1 VVEYRRSAQRHI
13 AFGDLA
19 NKPPEERDDKINR
32 FAKSRTMDLKTVFT
46 KTAKGVTQVNQRTQS
61 LSREL
66 TRVLKSIDGKST
78 VEQLA
83 LKTEMQS
90 MALQKALFHLQKESF
105 VKVFEVKVEIP
116 LTDFGGDD
124 DFDFTPDEQSKGPIG
139 FHPSP
144 YRSSGAADL
153 VERAMSTV
161 PSRVDEA
168 ALAAA
173 REKARQEALREQ
185 EEVDRVQAQIY
196 AARQQEAQKAQIEA
210 RARMEHE
217 AQLRARLEVEMQARK
232 EAELRAMQEAERA
245 QAAAEAAR
253 KALEGKLA
261 EERRQREA
269 LSDTRARMTREQIER
284 EAEQQRALAAA
295 RAQAEAEAQALAKA
309 RAQAEAE
316 AQALAA
322 ARVQAEQNAKKQ
334 AAEFDAAQRELR
346 HQLKAEIEAKLRVEM
361 EQMLRS
367 DIEESARSEVEAA
380 VIGEAR
386 EEARRMLE
394 ARLEEERALLARA
407 ANEEKVRAEKDAKA
421 MLAEQEV
428 RIRAEMEARIT
439 LIAEERSRAEA
450 EARRMAE
457 AQAEAASKAAAEF
470 AERLKAEEAARR
482 AAEEEAAK
490 RREAEQR
497 LREEAEAKTIAELE
511 ARRAAE
517 AEAHKAA
524 LQSAELAAKLRS
536 EEEARRVAEAE
547 AASRRDAEARVRAE
561 AEEKNRAD
569 LEARKLAEAQA
580 EEAARQTAHLSVR
593 LKAEADARRAA
604 EEQAQQQRAAEARNR
619 ARLEARAREEAEER
633 ARVEAEMAA
642 KLKVEREAKIK
653 AEAQTLI
660 QQELRQRDAITS
672 KSVLDAERRAREE
685 AEHKAQLE
693 AEAREIAAR
702 AVSEQ
707 VAKRERVEREA
718 ELMIA
723 EARAAREKAEE
734 RARMDEAAEQQSRI
748 AQIARLRELREKN
761 EQLAH
766 ERAAAN
772 AGRPKRKVIKQ
783 KRNWLSWIAVSVI
796 SLLLIA
802 LALLQI
808 VPLGAMNQRLEKSM
822 SAWLHDDVSS
832 ANLRVALFPRPHV
845 KLEQLAL
852 GKLQDAKAASGK
864 LYLDFSSLLGDKF
877 VVDTMELTDVTIAP
891 DALQRGVKWAQA
903 GDRGNGIEIENISL
917 KNVKLNV
924 PGVNIEVFDSDLK
937 LDKKGAIVAA
947 NSRSRDGKWTLAMR
961 PDDAPAAPAATT
973 AAPAAPTS
981 TAVAVVAAVTPPG
994 WIVDFS
1000 ARNMTLPFGAPIP
1013 ISDVRA
1019 KGVWVGQELN
1029 FPKIEFLLL
1038 EGSGEGSLR
1047 AEWKQNISF
1056 QSNLTVQK
1064 LKVNQLAEVFTRDIA
1079 LTGKMGGEFSASGAA
1094 GTLGEML
1101 SKPRVEGKY
1110 SIADGA
1116 ISNIDLVQAM
1126 RSPDSGG
1133 RGGQTKFTE
1142 LTGQL
1147 RTADSVTRFE
1157 KVRLAGGVLVAN
1169 ANVGVASSTGNLSG
1183 TINSEIRSNVAQDR
1197 AVFGLSGNVARPVL
1211 KRGG

>member
-1 VVEYRRSAQRHI
+1 
-13 AFGDLA
+13 
-19 NKPPEERDDKINR
+19 
-32 FAKSRTMDLKTVFT
+32 MDLKTVFT

-66 TRVLKSIDGKST
+66 TRVLKAIDGKST
-78 VEQLA
+78 VEQLTIKA
-83 LKTEMQS
+83 EMQS
-90 MALQKALFHLQKESF
+90 MAVQKALFHLQKEGF

-124 DFDFTPDEQSKGPIG
+124 DFDFTPDEPLKGPIS

-144 YRSSGAADL
+144 YRSSGADL

-196 AARQQEAQKAQIEA
+196 AARQQEAQKAQVEA

-261 EERRQREA
+261 EERRQREV
-269 LSDTRARMTREQIER
+269 LSDTRTRMTREQIER

-316 AQALAA
+316 AQALAV
-322 ARVQAEQNAKKQ
+322 ARAQAEQNAQKQ
-334 AAEFDAAQRELR
+334 AAEFEAAQRELR
-346 HQLKAEIEAKLRVEM
+346 QQLKAEIEAKLRVEM

-380 VIGEAR
+380 VISEAH
-386 EEARRMLE
+386 EEARRLLE
-394 ARLEEERALLARA
+394 ARLEEERQLLARA
-407 ANEEKVRAEKDAKA
+407 ISEEKVRAEQDAKA

-428 RIRAEMEARIT
+428 RIRAEMEERIAR
-439 LIAEERSRAEA
+439 IAEERSRADA

-470 AERLKAEEAARR
+470 AERLKAEETARR
-482 AAEEEAAK
+482 AAEQEAEK
-490 RREAEQR
+490 RREAE
-497 LREEAEAKTIAELE
+497 LKAREEAEAKTIAELE

-524 LQSAELAAKLRS
+524 MQSAELAAKLRS

-547 AASRRDAEARVRAE
+547 AAARRDAEARVRAE
-561 AEEKNRAD
+561 AEAKNRAD

-604 EEQAQQQRAAEARNR
+604 EEQAQQQREVEARNR
-619 ARLEARAREEAEER
+619 VRLEARAREEAEER

-642 KLKVEREAKIK
+642 KLHAEREAKMK
-653 AEAQTLI
+653 AQAQTLI

-672 KSVLDAERRAREE
+672 KSVLEAERRAREE

-734 RARMDEAAEQQSRI
+734 RARMDEVAEQQSRI

-761 EQLAH
+761 EQLAN
-766 ERAAAN
+766 ERAAAE
-772 AGRPKRKVIKQ
+772 AGRPKRKVAKQ

-796 SLLLIA
+796 GLLVIGLG
-802 LALLQI
+802 LLQV
-808 VPLGAMNQRLEKSM
+808 VPLGAMNTRLEKSL
-822 SAWLHDDVSS
+822 SAWMHDDVSS
-832 ANLRVALFPRPHV
+832 GNLRVALFPRPHI
-845 KLEQLAL
+845 KLEQIAV
-852 GKLQDAKAASGK
+852 GKLLDAKAASGK
-864 LYLDFSSLLGDKF
+864 LYLDFSSLFGDKF
-877 VVDTMELTDVTIAP
+877 AVDTMELTDVTISA
-891 DALQRGVKWAQA
+891 DALQRAVKWAQPS
-903 GDRGNGIEIENISL
+903 DRGTGIAIENITL
-917 KNVKLNV
+917 KNIKLNV
-924 PGVNIEVFDSDLK
+924 PGINIEGFDSDLK
-937 LDKKGAIVAA
+937 LDSNGAIVAA
-947 NSRSRDGKWTLAMR
+947 NARSRDGKWTLGMR
-961 PDDAPAAPAATT
+961 PDDAPAAVGTT
-973 AAPAAPTS
+973 TPT
-981 TAVAVVAAVTPPG
+981 VTPPAASG
-994 WIVDFS
+994 WAIDFS
-1000 ARNMTLPFGAPIP
+1000 ARNMPLPFGAPIP
-1013 ISDVRA
+1013 ITDVKA
-1019 KGVWVGQELN
+1019 KGTWAGQEVN
-1029 FPKIEFLLL
+1029 FPQIEFLLL
-1038 EGSGEGSLR
+1038 EGSGSGNLR
-1047 AEWKQNISF
+1047 AEWKQGVSF
-1056 QSNLTVQK
+1056 QSNFNVQK

-1079 LTGKMGGEFSASGAA
+1079 LTGRMGGEFTASGTASTMSELLA
-1094 GTLGEML
+1094 
-1101 SKPRVEGKY
+1101 KPRVEGKY
-1110 SIADGA
+1110 IVTDGA
-1116 ISNIDLVQAM
+1116 ISNVDLVQAM

-1133 RGGQTKFTE
+1133 RGGQTKFSE

-1147 RTADSVTRFE
+1147 RTVDAVTRFE
-1157 KVRLAGGVLVAN
+1157 KVRLSGGVLIAN
-1169 ANVGVASSTGNLSG
+1169 ANVGVASATGNLSG